1 MKSSR
6 ETEIIPPFVPITITI
21 ETEKE
26 LKLLHQ
32 LVDGTTD
39 KDNRIAEILGKDKL
53 DIRNIIV
60 KLHDEVS
67 KYD

>member
-21 ETEKE
+21 ETEIE